1 MKIREKVCVF
11 VQKFLLFFFVVFFV
25 QNFIKLVAGNRLGS
39 SLRRALKVAL
49 EFLSLST
56 SQDESLQQIASQF
69 RASDVSSQTNVI
81 I

>member
-1 MKIREKVCVF
+1 MGGESLI
-11 VQKFLLFFFVVFFV
+11 FVVV
-25 QNFIKLVAGNRLGS
+25 LELMINLVAGNHLGS

-56 SQDESLQQIASQF
+56 SQDEAALQMKKSYVASQF
-69 RASDVSSQTNVI
+69 WASDVSSRTNVI